1 MKLLSFNLLWLATA
15 PKGEPH
21 HAEVP
26 FNAIS
31 MHQPHHAHVSFLRY
45 EHASNFNY
53 SLQVTC
59 ISGMTTWPP
68 KANMTVPR
76 ELKVPKVRSATLP
89 ERLP

>member
-1 MKLLSFNLLWLATA
+1 MLYAGIQL
-15 PKGEPH
+15 PQE
-21 HAEVP
+21 
-26 FNAIS
+26 
-31 MHQPHHAHVSFLRY
+31 
-45 EHASNFNY
+45 
-53 SLQVTC
+53 LQVTC